1 MCRVRRAR
9 ENGVGR
15 AMPRHVDHLMA
26 GKIMALKSNGKAPK
40 EIASIHRVSIWAV
53 YRTIQR
59 NVSCETKT
67 PNAKNIVCHKCGCS
81 IKM

>member
-1 MCRVRRAR
+1 MEA
-9 ENGVGR
+9 GVGR
-15 AMPRHVDHLMA
+15 AMPRHVDHLTA

-40 EIASIHRVSIWAV
+40 EIASIHHVSIWAV

-59 NVSCETKT
+59 NVPCETKT
-67 PNAKNIVCHKCGCS
+67 PNAKNIICPRCKCS